1 MILTQFK
8 MDENDLAYTQHI
20 CRYWSMLIT
29 QIPCSSAMLHTASP
43 GCRQY
48 LTGVTGTLQSFNF
61 ANTNNPQL
69 LQGQGTWHTWHSAGC
84 CLQTLRNCCVCGQRV
99 TQMLQSIAN
108 CNAKIFFTAV

>member
-1 MILTQFK
+1 
-8 MDENDLAYTQHI
+8 MDENDLAYTQHD

-69 LQGQGTWHTWHSAGC
+69 LQGQGTWHTRQLGILALCWLLAANVEKLL
-84 CLQTLRNCCVCGQRV
+84 CLRPE
-99 TQMLQSIAN
+99 SDAN
-108 CNAKIFFTAV
+108 AAVHCKL

>member
-8 MDENDLAYTQHI
+8 MDENDLAYTQHN

-69 LQGQGTWHTWHSAGC
+69 LQGQGTWHTWQLGSLALC
-84 CLQTLRNCCVCGQRV
+84 WLLAANIEKLLCLRPE
-99 TQMLQSIAN
+99 SDAN
-108 CNAKIFFTAV
+108 AAVHCKL

>member
-1 MILTQFK
+1 MILRQFMMYENKLTSTQP
-8 MDENDLAYTQHI
+8 N

-69 LQGQGTWHTWHSAGC
+69 LQGQETWHSAGC
-84 CLQTLRNCCVCGQRV
+84 KC
-99 TQMLQSIAN
+99 
-108 CNAKIFFTAV
+108 